1 MARRSSR
8 DKSGGTLDKL
18 IGRVREA
25 GGALTGNERQKARGQ
40 GKQAKGSARKRKGHL
55 KDLFNRG

>member
-1 MARRSSR
+1 MARSSSR
-8 DKSGGTLDKL
+8 DKTGGTMDKV

-25 GGALTGNERQKARGQ
+25 GGALTGNEKKKARGQ
-40 GKQAKGSARKRKGHL
+40 GKQAKGSARKRKGHV

>member
-8 DKSGGTLDKL
+8 DKTGGMLDKA

-25 GGALTGNERQKARGQ
+25 GGALSSNERQKARGQ